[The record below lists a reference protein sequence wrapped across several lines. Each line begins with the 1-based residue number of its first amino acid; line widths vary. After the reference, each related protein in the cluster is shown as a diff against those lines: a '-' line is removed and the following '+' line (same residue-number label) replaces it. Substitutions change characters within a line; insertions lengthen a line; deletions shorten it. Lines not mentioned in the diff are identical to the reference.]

1 MSGEAFATAFAFS
14 AGDATLT
21 NAPSALKAGHL
32 RASQMSQ
39 DVIDVLPSTE
49 KGTTCSSVVLG
60 SVAVGLAGAG
70 LRSRNSR
77 SSKKARKQSTI
88 AMKAL
93 DQSSRYADLS
103 LTEEQ
108 LIQQGQH

>member
-32 RASQMSQ
+32 RASQVNQ
-39 DVIDVLPSTE
+39 DAVDVLPSAE
-49 KGTTCSSVVLG
+49 RGATCSSVVLG

-70 LRSRNSR
+70 LRSRNLR
-77 SSKKARKQSTI
+77 SSKKASKRSVV
-88 AMKAL
+88 ARKAL

-108 LIQQGQH
+108 LIQQ